1 MFWTPEIG
9 DSRSRN
15 RRFQIS
21 EPAIPDRRFAS
32 GVPDGSSGISSV
44 VWSILDGQAIGWSRN
59 GRGHP
64 IGQHTSVK
72 SEMREKN
79 KLLMCPLA
87 LIRHLDAKVAI
98 ALPPGNDYDVFS
110 ERVRK
115 KLNLA
120 GISGIYHAE
129 TNIPVQDLSEL
140 QDIDDLVV
148 VENLAVA
155 EAGSSAT
162 AAGRPDQLSAAFVCD
177 TDRHMLA
184 NTRAVESVLDEELG
198 GEDEEGKKKYER
210 RGNPVYRAL
219 QRVAP
224 MGW

>member
-1 MFWTPEIG
+1 MSTQVNEECHERVVLVSVRGGSKP
-9 DSRSRN
+9 
-15 RRFQIS
+15 RR
-21 EPAIPDRRFAS
+21 
-32 GVPDGSSGISSV
+32 
-44 VWSILDGQAIGWSRN
+44 
-59 GRGHP
+59 
-64 IGQHTSVK
+64 
-72 SEMREKN
+72 
-79 KLLMCPLA
+79 
-87 LIRHLDAKVAI
+87 KVAI

-162 AAGRPDQLSAAFVCD
+162 AAGRPGVVNTTSRFAGRGHSSS
-177 TDRHMLA
+177 TSE
-184 NTRAVESVLDEELG
+184 NTRDLQLDEELG